1 MSESYRALTRKYRP
15 RSFDDVVSQQHIIST
30 LRNAI
35 DQNRISHAYLF
46 CGPRGVGKTT
56 MARVIA
62 RLINGVSMDIDGE
75 ELSRT
80 LDIIEIDA
88 ASNSGVDD
96 VRLLRDGVRV
106 PPQQGRFKVYIID
119 EVHMLSKPA
128 FNALLKTLEEPP
140 EHVKFIFATTEPHK
154 VLPTV
159 LSRVQRFDFRRIK
172 VSEIVDRIR
181 YICDQE
187 NITIDEASMHLI
199 GRKADGALRDALS
212 ILDQVI
218 AFCGNDIQYAAVLVA
233 LNVISNDRLFELT
246 DCVLTQDSSHGMQIV
261 HDLLLQ
267 GHDIQEFLVAL
278 TEHLRNLYFSKFTG
292 ADSTFLEVPEE
303 ERERLIKA
311 AESFSEHD
319 LLRMMHLTSEAQ
331 IKIRDSQQPR
341 VLLEISILKLIM
353 MDRSES
359 LQTLLAEVRELKK
372 KTDLSSVE
380 GRETRDEG
388 VALEAQKDNS
398 TKSTV
403 KSEQTASLIPESQ
416 YKADEGLETRDEEKA
431 HEEQEGQVEENPS
444 SLITTPSSKSKALFG
459 APAIK
464 KKPRNRDEGR
474 QTRENGAASSEQ
486 VSRHADKQASGQAD
500 IPRAASGEQ
509 RAEPDYLLPTS
520 HSLSEEDRSNSPAL
534 SALSDPR
541 AQMAINTTKS
551 SEPVLDKD
559 LIETNYQPWIEVVGQ
574 GGQQVLALSLAKTRL
589 LETGP
594 DWILIE
600 CQDEFIA
607 QLVQE
612 HHEKLSSALSE
623 LIYGNVSIKTKVLQR
638 VHTASSNDPYELLQ
652 KLQQEQPIVKTIV
665 DVLGAELEY

>member
-56 MARVIA
+56 MARVVA
-62 RLINGVSMDIDGE
+62 RMINGVSMDIDGE
-75 ELSRT
+75 ELGRT

-119 EVHMLSKPA
+119 EVHMLSKQA

-159 LSRVQRFDFRRIK
+159 RSRVQRFEFRRIK
-172 VSEIVDRIR
+172 VTEIVDRLKF
-181 YICDQE
+181 ICDQE
-187 NITIDEASMHLI
+187 KISIDAASLHLI

-218 AFCGNDIQYAAVLVA
+218 AFCGDDIQYDTVLDA

-246 DCVLTQDSSHGMQIV
+246 DCVLTQDSSRGMQLV

-278 TEHLRNLYFSKFTG
+278 TEHLRNIYFSLFASG
-292 ADSTFLEVPEE
+292 ESSLLEVPEE
-303 ERERLIKA
+303 ERDRLKKTA
-311 AESFSEHD
+311 KSFSEHD

-353 MDRSES
+353 MDRSDS

-372 KTDLSSVE
+372 KTDLGSDKREEIREKSEKAGKQASGQADFSSESTSHSPQAFDGQKVQIGQE
-380 GRETRDEG
+380 
-388 VALEAQKDNS
+388 VQKDGS
-398 TKSTV
+398 
-403 KSEQTASLIPESQ
+403 SEQRAETTPHSLGNEES
-416 YKADEGLETRDEEKA
+416 
-431 HEEQEGQVEENPS
+431 PS
-444 SLITTPSSKSKALFG
+444 LLISPPSSKSKALFG

-464 KKPRNRDEGR
+464 KKLRNSDEGL
-474 QTRENGAASSEQ
+474 E
-486 VSRHADKQASGQAD
+486 
-500 IPRAASGEQ
+500 PRAQGSTQSTVHSSQDFDGQ
-509 RAEPDYLLPTS
+509 RGQKDQEVQEEINRSPLPAPRSTS
-520 HSLSEEDRSNSPAL
+520 HD
-534 SALSDPR
+534 LSDPR
-541 AQMAINTTKS
+541 AQQARNGSKAL
-551 SEPVLDKD
+551 EPALNSN
-559 LIETNYQPWIEVVGQ
+559 LIESNYSAWIDTIRE
-574 GGQQVLALSLAKTRL
+574 GGQQVLALSLGKTRL

-607 QLVQE
+607 QFVQE
-612 HHEKLSSALSE
+612 HQEKLNSVMGE
-623 LIYGNVSIKTKVLQR
+623 LIKGNVFIKTRVLQR
-638 VHTASSNDPYELLQ
+638 VNTTSNNDPYALLM
-652 KLQQEQPIVKTIV
+652 KLQQERPIVKSIV